1 MYMDDSGENRSGR
14 MLEKKIE
21 ALLFASDIPLTPAR
35 MKELTGAQSNGEVR
49 EAVES
54 LSNFYSE
61 TDRSYKI
68 TRVAG
73 GYQLITHPEYS
84 EIIKS
89 LFKNRRK
96 SRLSGAALETLAI
109 IAYKQPVSRAQIEA
123 VRGVN
128 CGGVLST
135 LLERDLI
142 RISGRGDS
150 IGRPFLYSTTRQ
162 FLEYLGLN
170 NYNDLPSIEQFTSE
184 GEAIRL
190 LESRIDKNN
199 PEEETGTDSDNQVE
213 EKTAGGDE

>member
-1 MYMDDSGENRSGR
+1 MYMDDRGENRSGR
-14 MLEKKIE
+14 MLEKQVE

-54 LSNFYSE
+54 LSSFYSE

-190 LESRIDKNN
+190 LESRIDQNS

>member
-1 MYMDDSGENRSGR
+1 MDSDGDIRSGR
-14 MLEKKIE
+14 MLEKQVE

-35 MKELTGAQSNGEVR
+35 MKELTGAQSNREVR
-49 EAVES
+49 DAVES
-54 LSNFYSE
+54 LSGFYSE

-68 TRVAG
+68 AEVAG

-128 CGGVLST
+128 SGGVLST

-162 FLEYLGLN
+162 FLEYLGLK
-170 NYNDLPSIEQFTSE
+170 NYNDLPSIDQFASE

-190 LESRIDKNN
+190 LESRIEQNN
-199 PEEETGTDSDNQVE
+199 PGEETGGEEDNTIE
-213 EKTAGGDE
+213 EKITGGDE

>member
-1 MYMDDSGENRSGR
+1 MGNSGDTRSDR

-21 ALLFASDIPLTPAR
+21 ALLFASDMPLTPTR
-35 MKELTGAQSNGEVR
+35 MKEITGVQSNKEIR

-54 LSNFYSE
+54 LAGFYSE
-61 TDRSYKI
+61 TGRSYKI
-68 TRVAG
+68 AEVAG

-109 IAYKQPVSRAQIEA
+109 IAYKQPVSRSQIEA

-128 CGGVLST
+128 SGGVLST
-135 LLERDLI
+135 LLERELI

-162 FLEYLGLN
+162 FLEYLGLK
-170 NYNDLPSIEQFTSE
+170 NYNELPSIEQFSSE

-190 LESRIDKNN
+190 LESRIERNSTGEEESGKNN
-199 PEEETGTDSDNQVE
+199 NQIE
-213 EKTAGGDE
+213 EKTTGGDE

>member
-1 MYMDDSGENRSGR
+1 MYMDDRGENRSAR
-14 MLEKKIE
+14 MLEKQVE

-49 EAVES
+49 DAVES
-54 LSNFYSE
+54 LSSFYSE

-170 NYNDLPSIEQFTSE
+170 NYNDLPSIEQFASE

-190 LESRIDKNN
+190 LESRIDQNS
-199 PEEETGTDSDNQVE
+199 PEEETGTDIDNQVE

>member
-1 MYMDDSGENRSGR
+1 MYMDDRGENRSGR
-14 MLEKKIE
+14 MLEKQVE

-49 EAVES
+49 DAVES
-54 LSNFYSE
+54 LSSFYSE

-190 LESRIDKNN
+190 LESRIDQNS